1 MAAYRE
7 IIDKYKAKILNR
19 ENVVGIAYGRKE
31 KAGRKTGEE
40 ALIILVEKKL
50 PPKKI
55 NKKI

>member
-40 ALIILVEKKL
+40 ALIILVEKSCLLKR
-50 PPKKI
+50 
-55 NKKI
+55 